1 MNKMHVLG
9 IMCSLQESTC
19 PVSQFHQPVSKII
32 PELSIIHLYPK
43 PISNLSLRELIDQ
56 LECMQLNWGPVI
68 GESVQGSLILVKAC
82 MARLGQIAH
91 NAYPADG
98 FVLADPQHTTP
109 LPASHVATSLSIIS
123 RKALR
128 QVVCTCF
135 SLLRVQDIISR
146 SKEVPE
152 PSEVEIG
159 RVVKAMKVH
168 HVESSM
174 DFFNVLQQMVYLAP
188 GMRLAYRT
196 NFAGMYND
204 VSQVVYFHYPRFCRQ
219 PQLPLKSIPDSPNHM
234 LPLISQLIP
243 DIPIVYEDDSRV
255 PGLTI
260 GCMEVDEEQVKWAWL
275 ICCSEV
281 FLIHSE
287 KSLVLTSRQHSLASL
302 VVYFLNE
309 NERRVGEEED
319 EVEEN
324 NKELKGAAGEP
335 FTAHGHLR
343 LI

>member
-9 IMCSLQESTC
+9 IMCCLQEYTC
-19 PVSQFHQPVSKII
+19 PVSQFTQPVSNII

-43 PISNLSLRELIDQ
+43 PISNFSLRELIDQ

-68 GESVQGSLILVKAC
+68 GESIQGSLLLVKAC

-91 NAYPADG
+91 HAYPADG
-98 FVLADPQHTTP
+98 AVLADPQHTTP
-109 LPASHVATSLSIIS
+109 LPASHVETSLSIIS
-123 RKALR
+123 RKSLR
-128 QVVCTCF
+128 QAVCTCF
-135 SLLRVQDIISR
+135 SLLRVQDIMSR

-152 PSEVEIG
+152 PSAADIG
-159 RVVKAMKVH
+159 RVLKAMKIH
-168 HVESSM
+168 HIESSM

-219 PQLPLKSIPDSPNHM
+219 PQLQLKLISDSPHHM

-255 PGLTI
+255 PGLTV
-260 GCMEVDEEQVKWAWL
+260 GCVEVEDEQFKWAWL

-287 KSLVLTSRQHSLASL
+287 KQLVLAAREHSLASL

-309 NERRVGEEED
+309 NDRRVGEEEED
-319 EVEEN
+319 DDDN
-324 NKELKGAAGEP
+324 DPTSRGAAGEP

-343 LI
+343 LL